1 MNLMQMFGTGYCAML
16 EMEHSEK
23 LDYIEMP
30 PVNLI
35 QIPAI
40 EHQENSAMPEMN
52 TEMPEL
58 NAETPGMNSD
68 KPEMNFEMPE
78 TSNSGPHWMEC
89 LEMLHCNAMP
99 PMNLTEMTVREY
111 SGMTVLEMKELDS
124 GMLSTET
131 RQNWTGIPEIHKI
144 HPTATARFR
153 MSRMMNL
160 ALSATERMK
169 N

>member
-1 MNLMQMFGTGYCAML
+1 MNLMQMFGAGYCAML

-35 QIPAI
+35 QIPGA
-40 EHQENSAMPEMN
+40 EHQEYSEIPKMHAAMPEMN

-89 LEMLHCNAMP
+89 LEMLHYMAMP
-99 PMNLTEMTVREY
+99 PMDLTEMTVRE
-111 SGMTVLEMKELDS
+111 
-124 GMLSTET
+124 
-131 RQNWTGIPEIHKI
+131 
-144 HPTATARFR
+144 
-153 MSRMMNL
+153 
-160 ALSATERMK
+160 
-169 N
+169 